1 MLYIFNFYN
10 DIDNDMFTFKH
21 GTYNYFNQKTS
32 DHGYTLILK
41 RPTRHTHINFD
52 EFQEAKDT
60 AMNHVASY
68 EDKCKIDQAEIE
80 YCKANKWTY
89 AGT

>member
-1 MLYIFNFYN
+1 MLYIFDFKN

-21 GTYNYFNQKTS
+21 GTHSIVGKIDDQ
-32 DHGYTLILK
+32 GYTLILK
-41 RPTRHTHINFD
+41 RPTRYTYVHFD
-52 EFQEAKDT
+52 DLQEAKDT
-60 AMNHVASY
+60 ALNHVASY
-68 EDKCKIDQAEIE
+68 EDKCKADQAEIA

>member
-1 MLYIFNFYN
+1 MLYIFDFKN
-10 DIDNDMFTFKH
+10 DIDNNMFTFKH
-21 GTYNYFNQKTS
+21 GTHSIVGKTD

-41 RPTRHTHINFD
+41 RPTRHTYVHFD
-52 EFQEAKDT
+52 DLQEAKDT
-60 AMNHVASY
+60 ALNHVASY
-68 EDKCKIDQAEIE
+68 EDKCKVDQAEIE